1 MKRLLLFFLLSGFV
15 LASAAQSPPGPSDE
29 APGGQFAL
37 PSQAYPILP
46 RDLET
51 YTGAYLLS
59 NGERMTIRQAGR
71 RIYAAI
77 GSLPTKELVA
87 SAPNAF
93 VALDRQVRMRFDDQ
107 ANGDTTGE
115 LLMITPRTLGQQGGD
130 VIRLSVR

>member
-15 LASAAQSPPGPSDE
+15 LASAAQSAPGLSEE
-29 APGGQFAL
+29 AQGGQFAL
-37 PSQAYPILP
+37 PAQPYPIFP

-59 NGERMTIRQAGR
+59 NGERMTLRQAGR
-71 RIYAAI
+71 RIYAEI
-77 GSLPTKELVA
+77 GSRPAKELVA

-107 ANGDTTGE
+107 DNGDTTGE
-115 LLMITPRTLGQQGGD
+115 LLMITPRTLGQLGGG
-130 VIRLSVR
+130 VVRLSVR